1 MADAPLSLLWL
12 IDFDPRAGMQHGGA
26 LRWFNYSRELISRGH
41 RVCFS
46 VNRGTAA
53 PDTDDVR
60 AFLDRLRAEGRLSGW
75 GETHYGFPRRL
86 GKGAHLLAHPG
97 LTNRVL
103 GRFQEEAT
111 AAVEDLVAVNRAD
124 AVVISD
130 RLLLFLT
137 PRLRPRVPVVVDWCD
152 SFTLYYQRQ
161 AAVHWKERA
170 WRPLLQAVKRLAQSA
185 LQERYYG
192 RRSDA
197 NVLVSPV
204 DLHVFERVVGRRGVG
219 RLVPNGTEMATESS
233 RLDKTPGRL
242 IFTGAM
248 GFPPNF
254 EAAIWFIDR
263 VLPLV
268 VSRRPDVQFVVAGR
282 DPVADLVRRAGP
294 HVVVTGPVPDM
305 REEIA
310 RSALYVA
317 PLVSGGGFK
326 NKVIEALAS
335 GTYVAGTSL
344 AVEFLPDDIRRSLL
358 VGDTPAALAEQ
369 VLTYLRDPVPFM
381 TRLPSIVKA
390 FAEEYTWA
398 RRAEVLELVIR
409 EAMRR
414 GRG

>member
-1 MADAPLSLLWL
+1 MADASLSLLWL
-12 IDFDPRAGMQHGGA
+12 IDFEPQAGMQHGGA
-26 LRWFNYSRELISRGH
+26 LRWFNYSRELIARGH
-41 RVCFS
+41 RVHFS
-46 VNRGTAA
+46 VNRGAA
-53 PDTDDVR
+53 PPDVDDGR
-60 AFLDRLRAEGRLSGW
+60 AFLDRLRVEGRLSGW
-75 GETHYGFPRRL
+75 GETHYHFPRRL
-86 GKGAHLLAHPG
+86 GKVAHLLAHPA
-97 LTNRVL
+97 LTSLLLR
-103 GRFQEEAT
+103 RFQQTAI
-111 AAVEDLVAVNRAD
+111 AAVRDLVAANRAD
-124 AVVISD
+124 AVIISD
-130 RLLLFLT
+130 RRLLFLT
-137 PRLRPRVPVVVDWCD
+137 PRLRPRVPVVLDWSD
-152 SFTLYYQRQ
+152 SFTLYYLRQ

-170 WRPLLQAVKRLAQSA
+170 WGRLPHAVKRLAQSV

-204 DLHVFERVVGRRGVG
+204 DLRVFERVAGRRGAG
-219 RLVPNGTEMATESS
+219 RLVLNGIDATVELP

-242 IFTGAM
+242 VFTGAM
-248 GFPPNF
+248 SFPPNF

-268 VSRRPDVQFVVAGR
+268 VSRRPDVRFVVAGR
-282 DPVADLVRRAGP
+282 DPVPELVRRAGP
-294 HVVVTGPVPDM
+294 YVIVTGPVPDM

-344 AVEFLPDDIRRSLL
+344 AVEFLPEDLRRSLL

-369 VLTYLRDPVPFM
+369 VLTYLRDPIPFM
-381 TRLPSIVKA
+381 TRLPSIVKT

-398 RRAEVLELVIR
+398 RRAETLEQVIR